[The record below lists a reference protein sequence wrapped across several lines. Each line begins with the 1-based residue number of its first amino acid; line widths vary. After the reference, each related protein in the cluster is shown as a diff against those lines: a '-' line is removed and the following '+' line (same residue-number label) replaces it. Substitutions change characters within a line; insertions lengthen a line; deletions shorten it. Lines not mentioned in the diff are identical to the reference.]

1 MTPFDFINDISNN
14 KKNLIVDKYTEKEY
28 VPFMVNKGLSYFP
41 DTIMY
46 ANQMNIYYHLDHKL
60 QNDYL
65 INIIRPRKRFSKWV
79 KKEDNDDLNA
89 IAEYYDYNM
98 TRAEEALSLLSP
110 EQIEEIKEKINKGGV

>member
-46 ANQMNIYYHLDHKL
+46 ANQMNIYYHLGHKL